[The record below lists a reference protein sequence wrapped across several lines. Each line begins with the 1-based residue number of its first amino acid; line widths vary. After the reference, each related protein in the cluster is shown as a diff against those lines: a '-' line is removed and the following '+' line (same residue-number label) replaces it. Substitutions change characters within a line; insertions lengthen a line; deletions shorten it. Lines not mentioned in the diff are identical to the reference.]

1 MDEREVEVKRSRRHG
16 MGDMKKQKERRSV
29 VLTLS
34 LFRSDSD
41 KPLQRE
47 LQDEGHEES
56 EER

>member
-1 MDEREVEVKRSRRHG
+1 